1 MTTRLFT
8 MTALGLGAALA
19 AAGCAF
25 MNPAATVPAGS
36 SVDAATRALGRP
48 TGEYALPAGGKRLEF
63 ARGPFG
69 KHTWMLDFDANGAL
83 RSTTQVLHEANFNA
97 VRAGM
102 GRDELLRSIG
112 HPSESTTIP
121 RTREL
126 VWSYRYET
134 PFCQWFQ
141 VGLDGAGQ
149 VTGSNYGPDPMCQ
162 DNTIDI
168 AAK

>member
-1 MTTRLFT
+1 MTTRWQTTVLGI
-8 MTALGLGAALA
+8 TAACA

-36 SVDAATRALGRP
+36 SVDAATRALGQP
-48 TGEYALPAGGKRLEF
+48 TGEYALPGGGKRLEF

-69 KHTWMLDFDANGAL
+69 KHTWMLDFDANGGL
-83 RSTTQVLHEANFNA
+83 RSTTQVLQEANFNA
-97 VRAGM
+97 VRPGM
-102 GRDELLRSIG
+102 GRDEVLRSIG
-112 HPSESTTIP
+112 RPSEATTIP

-141 VGLDGAGQ
+141 VGLDSAGR

>member
-1 MTTRLFT
+1 MTTRLRST
-8 MTALGLGAALA
+8 LAAAAAVL

-36 SVDAATRALGRP
+36 SIDAATRALGRP

-69 KHTWMLDFDANGAL
+69 KHTWMLDFDAGGAL
-83 RSTTQVLHEANFNA
+83 RSTTQVLHETHFNA

-102 GRDELLRSIG
+102 ERDELLRTIG
-112 HPSESTTIP
+112 HPSETATIGL
-121 RTREL
+121 RRLL

-141 VGLDGAGQ
+141 VGLDAGGR
-149 VTGSNYGPDPMCQ
+149 VTESSYGPDPMCQ
-162 DNTIDI
+162 DNTIDL
-168 AAK
+168 ASK